1 MFQSPTHLPQLLPPD
16 AYRSPDRY
24 AVEFERLFKRGWH
37 LVCTTADLPRAGDY
51 VTLDIGSIP
60 LLVRNVGGEIE
71 AYLNVCPH
79 RFCQIAS
86 DPVGHTETFC
96 CQYHGWEF
104 DATGETRRIP
114 DAPSFKPMS
123 KGQFCL
129 TRYRTAM
136 CGQLVFVSL
145 EAGGDD
151 LRGFLGGAYDGY
163 ARFFSDRY
171 EQVIASDMI
180 SDSDWKIGVENGLES
195 YHVSCVHSSTF
206 GITPPAEDCIHE
218 LYPDHTLFRSITRSQ
233 PAFLRW
239 MEERFARSAMETPT
253 HDYVNV
259 RTYPSL
265 TYSRT
270 DTVTFV
276 QSILP
281 VGPGRSR
288 HVYRLFMPRPG
299 RDPFDRLLHRWLRP
313 RLAAYWR
320 AVFAE
325 DHVILPR
332 IQRGCNASVHPGT
345 GVVSSREERIFHF
358 QRHVL
363 DRCGLSEATPGRDQG
378 DS

>member
-1 MFQSPTHLPQLLPPD
+1 MFESSTHLPQLLPPD

-24 AVEFERLFKRGWH
+24 AVEFEQLFKRGWH

-51 VTLDIGSIP
+51 ITLDIGSIP
-60 LLVRNVGGEIE
+60 LLVRNVGGGLE

-86 DPVGHTETFC
+86 DPVGHTETFS

-104 DATGETRRIP
+104 DAAGDTRRIP

-123 KGQFCL
+123 KGQYCL
-129 TRYRTAM
+129 TRYRTAT

-145 EAGGDD
+145 EPGGDE
-151 LRGFLGGAYDGY
+151 LRDFLGGAYEGY
-163 ARFFSDRY
+163 ARYFSDRY
-171 EQVIASDMI
+171 EQVIAWDVI
-180 SDSDWKIGVENGLES
+180 SDSDWKLGVENGLES
-195 YHVSCVHSSTF
+195 YHVSCVHSGTF
-206 GITPPAEDCIHE
+206 GITPPPEDCSHM
-218 LYPDHTLFRSITRSQ
+218 LHPDHTVFRSVTRSQ
-233 PAFLRW
+233 PAMLRW
-239 MEERFARSAMETPT
+239 LEERFARAAMDSPT

-281 VGPGRSR
+281 LGPGRSR

-299 RDPFDRLLHRWLRP
+299 RDLLDRLLHRLFRP
-313 RLAAYWR
+313 RLASYWR

-332 IQRGCNASVHPGT
+332 IQRGCNAAAHPGH
-345 GVVSSREERIFHF
+345 GVVSAREERIFHF
-358 QRHVL
+358 QRHGL
-363 DRCGLSEATPGRDQG
+363 DRGGIDDVAAGVSQVDP
-378 DS
+378 